1 MCLLILLPCMAMGVW
16 CFALWY
22 CLFYKPR
29 EEYKAWLIQ
38 HYKERKDE
46 ADRLSR

>member
-1 MCLLILLPCMAMGVW
+1 MLIMMLVGIVAMGVW
-16 CFALWY
+16 CYALWY
-22 CLFYKPR
+22 CLYHKPR